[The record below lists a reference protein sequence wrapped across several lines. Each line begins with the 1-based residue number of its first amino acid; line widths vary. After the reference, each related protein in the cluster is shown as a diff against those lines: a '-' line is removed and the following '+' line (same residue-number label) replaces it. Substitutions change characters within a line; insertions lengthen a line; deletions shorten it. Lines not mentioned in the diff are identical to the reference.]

1 MLLDLIQDKKT
12 LQISY
17 WGEGG
22 KTFIDTIEIKDEDF
36 FEYVTSPKDNKKD
49 VLCKDVKNWNG
60 QRVYK
65 HQLDPRK
72 DKLNRYRLYE
82 IVDALSEEQKE
93 KIFSYN
99 IPELFYIDI
108 ENKLQDGKPNPENP
122 DKPITVIG
130 ICCPNDTIMVL
141 SGGYNLTQKQQAD
154 IQKRI
159 DEHFSQMKRHFKFVF
174 RYFETEYDMLYFFL
188 NFLVPKMAC
197 MTGWNY
203 EDYDWVYITNR
214 AKLIK
219 IDPTISSPCRRM
231 TGQSERPA
239 HVGLID
245 YLKAYKKWTWNTNEN
260 YRLDTI
266 GEKLIGIKKVQ
277 HAENLDDMLNND
289 FEKYVYYNAIDCCL
303 VKLIHEA
310 CNAVTCGLTTSW
322 LGHIRAMDC
331 FSTTYIPENLL
342 RETFREQGR
351 VLAVDPNKK
360 KGEKGEKYEGAF
372 VKQPVP
378 GLHKYCTCNDYASL
392 YPSLMRQFNIGP
404 ETLVT
409 LLPENNE
416 ELKQEW
422 RDKGYIVCSS
432 GAVYQKEDGNLK
444 NIITDL
450 YFKRKAY
457 KKTSFKYTQNYY
469 DLKDLVHNNASDE
482 EILEYLEKNGLN
494 EIE

>member
-1 MLLDLIQDKKT
+1 
-12 LQISY
+12 
-17 WGEGG
+17 
-22 KTFIDTIEIKDEDF
+22 
-36 FEYVTSPKDNKKD
+36 
-49 VLCKDVKNWNG
+49 
-60 QRVYK
+60 
-65 HQLDPRK
+65 
-72 DKLNRYRLYE
+72 
-82 IVDALSEEQKE
+82 
-93 KIFSYN
+93 
-99 IPELFYIDI
+99 
-108 ENKLQDGKPNPENP
+108 
-122 DKPITVIG
+122 
-130 ICCPNDTIMVL
+130 
-141 SGGYNLTQKQQAD
+141 
-154 IQKRI
+154 
-159 DEHFSQMKRHFKFVF
+159 
-174 RYFETEYDMLYFFL
+174 
-188 NFLVPKMAC
+188 
-197 MTGWNY
+197 
-203 EDYDWVYITNR
+203 
-214 AKLIK
+214 
-219 IDPTISSPCRRM
+219 
-231 TGQSERPA
+231 
-239 HVGLID
+239 
-245 YLKAYKKWTWNTNEN
+245 
-260 YRLDTI
+260 
-266 GEKLIGIKKVQ
+266 
-277 HAENLDDMLNND
+277 MLNND

-404 ETLVT
+404 ETLVKM
-409 LLPENNE
+409 LPENNE

-422 RDKGYIVCSS
+422 RDKGYIVCAS
-432 GAVYQKEDGNLK
+432 GAVYEKEDGNLK